1 MWGAIIAG
9 VGMLMGAGS
18 SGQAA
23 TQAKRTAS
31 INANLTRSQSGEEMR
46 RLETDI
52 AQTEGL
58 ASALSAASGVQV
70 SGSREISIEGVK
82 KENRAQLEWL
92 RKSGVQKADVIQR
105 GGQLA
110 ASQLKS
116 QAQMQ
121 TVQGFGQIAQGLYG
135 NYNTGS

>member
-52 AQTEGL
+52 EQTEGL
-58 ASALSAASGVQV
+58 YSALSAASGVQV
-70 SGSREISIEGVK
+70 
-82 KENRAQLEWL
+82 
-92 RKSGVQKADVIQR
+92 
-105 GGQLA
+105 
-110 ASQLKS
+110 
-116 QAQMQ
+116 
-121 TVQGFGQIAQGLYG
+121 
-135 NYNTGS
+135 